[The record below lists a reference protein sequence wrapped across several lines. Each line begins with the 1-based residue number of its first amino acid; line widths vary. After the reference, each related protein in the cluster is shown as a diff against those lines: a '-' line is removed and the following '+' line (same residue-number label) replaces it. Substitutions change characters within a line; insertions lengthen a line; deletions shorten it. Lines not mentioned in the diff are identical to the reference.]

1 MHSRH
6 FIIFAGALCIAAMLA
21 YLFVFADA
29 PIVDVAPPPAAD
41 TAPPPAATPDQH
53 RNSRFFLRPMIHAS
67 DWLGSEAIMVSF

>member
-29 PIVDVAPPPAAD
+29 PIVDTVPPPAAAP
-41 TAPPPAATPDQH
+41 TAPTPQ
-53 RNSRFFLRPMIHAS
+53 
-67 DWLGSEAIMVSF
+67 